1 MRKALVAIAC
11 FALLAA
17 AAFGQGVIKLG
28 ANWPLA
34 DVSGME
40 CSRAAQLAVD
50 EINKAGGVLGKQL
63 QLIVVDDEGK
73 GDKGVAAIEKLATV
87 DKVDVLL
94 GGIAS
99 GVAVAQ
105 VPTMKKYQI
114 VTVATGAAASA
125 SVEKALGPSPGLG
138 LVLPSPSLG
147 LRPGPELRGRMGR
160 HPEEVPE
167 GENQAGSSLPT
178 RRARSESPPSMRQGS
193 VRHPVHL

>member
-1 MRKALVAIAC
+1 MRASRCLR
-11 FALLAA
+11 A
-17 AAFGQGVIKLG
+17 AAFAQGVIKLG
-28 ANWPLA
+28 ANWPLG
-34 DVSGME
+34 DVSGLE
-40 CSRAAQLAVD
+40 CSKAAQLAVD

-63 QLIVVDDEGK
+63 QLVVVDDEGK

-105 VPTMKKYQI
+105 VPIMKKYQI

-138 LVLPSPSLG
+138 LVFPPPSVG
-147 LRPGPELRGRMGR
+147 LQPGPELLRGMGR
-160 HPEEVPE
+160 NPEEVPE
-167 GENQAGSSLPT
+167 
-178 RRARSESPPSMRQGS
+178 RQDQEDIP
-193 VRHPVHL
+193 RI